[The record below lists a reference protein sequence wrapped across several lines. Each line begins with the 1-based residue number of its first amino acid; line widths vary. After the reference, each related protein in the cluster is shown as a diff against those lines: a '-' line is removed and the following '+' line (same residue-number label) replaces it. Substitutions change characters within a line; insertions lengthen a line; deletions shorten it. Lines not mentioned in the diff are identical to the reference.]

1 LKARDWRLE
10 RDGED
15 EHRADERWLITYA
28 DLITLLMVFFV
39 VMYALSARI
48 SGSNFEKLQSSL
60 SSSLKKT
67 PKDLFA
73 STPSSNQELTEIQ
86 DKVKRAVTEF
96 EGKSQVKVDM
106 TSRGLVI
113 SLYDTAFFD
122 VGQSVISPSGYPAL
136 AKIATT
142 IATMSNAISVE
153 GHTDNIPPAGGS
165 NWVLAAQR
173 ASSIIDY
180 MVKRGV
186 PAKRFQII
194 SYAEFKPLFPNDT
207 PEHRALN
214 RRVDIVIQDHAPKAA
229 LTPTPTPAD
238 QLLAPVNQP
247 GGGNGGG
254 GFENPFGGGGMT
266 NPFGTNY

>member
-1 LKARDWRLE
+1 LRAREWRLE

-15 EHRADERWLITYA
+15 EHKDSERWLITYA
-28 DLITLLMVFFV
+28 DLITLLMIFFV

-48 SGSNFEKLQSSL
+48 SGSNFEKLQQSL

-73 STPSSNQELTEIQ
+73 STPSTNQELTEVQ
-86 DKVKRAVTEF
+86 DKLKRAVTEF

-106 TSRGLVI
+106 TSKGLVI

-122 VGQSVISPSGYPAL
+122 VGQSAVSPTGYPAL

-142 IATMSNAISVE
+142 IASMSNAISIE

-165 NWVLAAQR
+165 NWVLAAER
-173 ASSIIDY
+173 AASIVDF
-180 MVKRGV
+180 MAKRGV

-194 SYAEFKPLFPNDT
+194 SYAEYKPLFPNDT
-207 PEHRALN
+207 PEHRSLN
-214 RRVDIVIQDHAPKAA
+214 RRVDIVIQEHAPLTA
-229 LTPTPTPAD
+229 LTPTPTPD
-238 QLLAPVNQP
+238 DLLLTPVNGAPPQP
-247 GGGNGGG
+247 S
-254 GFENPFGGGGMT
+254 FQNPFGNGGMT
-266 NPFGTNY
+266 NPFGGNF

>member
-1 LKARDWRLE
+1 MRAKDWRLE
-10 RDGED
+10 REGED
-15 EHRADERWLITYA
+15 VQSGSERWLVTYA
-28 DLITLLMVFFV
+28 DLITLLMIFFV

-48 SGSNFEKLQSSL
+48 SASNFEALQQSL
-60 SSSLKKT
+60 ASSLKKT

-73 STPSSNQELTEIQ
+73 STPASNQELTEIQ

-122 VGQSVISPSGYPAL
+122 VGQTTINPAGYPAL
-136 AKIATT
+136 AKIAST

-153 GHTDNIPPAGGS
+153 GHTDNIPPVNGS
-165 NWVLAAQR
+165 NWVIAAQR
-173 ASSIIDY
+173 SASIVDF

-186 PAKRFQII
+186 PAKRFQVVA
-194 SYAEFKPLFPNDT
+194 YAEFKPLFPNDT

-238 QLLAPVNQP
+238 QLLAPVMVPAQP
-247 GGGNGGG
+247 T
-254 GFENPFGGGGMT
+254 FQNPFGGGGMP
-266 NPFGTNY
+266 NPFGGNY

>member
-1 LKARDWRLE
+1 MKARDWRLE

-15 EHRADERWLITYA
+15 EHKDSDRWLITYA
-28 DLITLLMVFFV
+28 DLITLLMIFFV

-48 SGSNFEKLQSSL
+48 SGSNFEKLQQSL
-60 SSSLKKT
+60 ASSLKKT

-73 STPSSNQELTEIQ
+73 STPSSSQELTELQ

-122 VGQSVISPSGYPAL
+122 VGQSTINSAGYPAL
-136 AKIATT
+136 AKIAST
-142 IATMSNAISVE
+142 IATMSNAVSVE
-153 GHTDNIPPAGGS
+153 GHTDNIPSPNKS
-165 NWVLAAQR
+165 NWVLAAER
-173 ASSIIDY
+173 SASIVDY

-214 RRVDIVIQDHAPKAA
+214 RRVDIVIQEHAPKAA

-238 QLLAPVNQP
+238 QLLSPVMTPPPPAFQ
-247 GGGNGGG
+247 
-254 GFENPFGGGGMT
+254 NPFGNGGMT
-266 NPFGTNY
+266 NPFGSNF